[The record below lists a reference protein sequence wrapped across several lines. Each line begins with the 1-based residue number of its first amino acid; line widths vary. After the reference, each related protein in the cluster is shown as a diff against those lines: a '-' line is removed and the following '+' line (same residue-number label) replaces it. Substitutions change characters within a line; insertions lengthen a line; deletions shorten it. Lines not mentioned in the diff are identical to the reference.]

1 MFKNATEADK
11 KTVNVVLES
20 RVMKEA
26 ERLQILG
33 KMSAVIAHE
42 IRNPLAGITA
52 VTQVLEGKLE
62 RDDPRRQYV
71 SLILK
76 EIDRVNKLVHDLL
89 DYTRETKPYFLVT
102 CPSSIINRALTYFSK
117 ELGEKNIVVKRE
129 YSPDEIKV
137 PLDQEKMERVFR
149 NIIQNSIEAIDGNGQ
164 IVVSVNQV
172 NGKEGESKGV
182 EVVITDNGKGIVTE
196 DLNNL
201 FSPFY
206 TTKSKGTG
214 LGLAVAMKLVEE
226 HKGRI
231 WAERNTG
238 KGISMHIFLPGQDS
252 SNNKEK
258 QQH

>member
-1 MFKNATEADK
+1 
-11 KTVNVVLES
+11 
-20 RVMKEA
+20 MKEA

-33 KMSAVIAHE
+33 RMSAVIAHE

-102 CPSSIINRALTYFSK
+102 CPSSIINRAIISFSN
-117 ELGEKNIVVKRE
+117 ELKEKNITVKSE
-129 YSPDEIKV
+129 FGTDEIKV

-149 NIIQNSIEAIDGNGQ
+149 NIIQNSIEAIEENGELA
-164 IVVSVNQV
+164 ISVKPV
-172 NGKEGESKGV
+172 KEKESEYKGV
-182 EVVITDNGKGIVTE
+182 EVIISDNGKGIVVE
-196 DLNNL
+196 DLNKL

-214 LGLAVAMKLVEE
+214 LGLAVAMKIVEE

-231 WAERNTG
+231 WAEKNNG
-238 KGISMHIFLPGQDS
+238 KGISMHIFLPAEVS
-252 SNNKEK
+252 LSNKE
-258 QQH
+258 QQQ